1 MKTTN
6 YRKVSRET
14 LSIIAIDDNSTRMTM
29 SYPISV
35 TGSDGKEKRIVVN
48 EAYTVRMM
56 SNGKVNLINYQRR
69 AEETLLP
76 ESVTVSSNSLL
87 LGFNYSSNVEGSGS
101 SNGQYTAFKNATKGQ
116 DLKPIDG
123 FTPDQRFY
131 LAYAG
136 LWAQNIRDEEILR
149 LTKIDPHS
157 LGKWRVNAALRNLES
172 FFQAF
177 GITEKDPMYMK
188 PEDRV
193 TIW

>member
-1 MKTTN
+1 
-6 YRKVSRET
+6 
-14 LSIIAIDDNSTRMTM
+14 MTM

-101 SNGQYTAFKNATKGQ
+101 SNGQYTAFKNAGNLWLANK
-116 DLKPIDG
+116 DG
-123 FTPDQRFY
+123 KLSEIFTFDVNDSNELLFDVFDQF
-131 LAYAG
+131 
-136 LWAQNIRDEEILR
+136 QFDILQEYNF
-149 LTKIDPHS
+149 L
-157 LGKWRVNAALRNLES
+157 L
-172 FFQAF
+172 F
-177 GITEKDPMYMK
+177 
-188 PEDRV
+188 
-193 TIW
+193 

>member
-1 MKTTN
+1 MIVTWNTLNPK
-6 YRKVSRET
+6 KVSRET

-87 LGFNYSSNVEGSGS
+87 LGFNYSSKMREISGLPIKMES
-101 SNGQYTAFKNATKGQ
+101 SA
-116 DLKPIDG
+116 
-123 FTPDQRFY
+123 RY
-131 LAYAG
+131 LH
-136 LWAQNIRDEEILR
+136 L
-149 LTKIDPHS
+149 
-157 LGKWRVNAALRNLES
+157 
-172 FFQAF
+172 
-177 GITEKDPMYMK
+177 M
-188 PEDRV
+188 
-193 TIW
+193 

>member
-1 MKTTN
+1 M
-6 YRKVSRET
+6 E
-14 LSIIAIDDNSTRMTM
+14 DC
-29 SYPISV
+29 
-35 TGSDGKEKRIVVN
+35 GS
-48 EAYTVRMM
+48 
-56 SNGKVNLINYQRR
+56 LI
-69 AEETLLP
+69 LHL
-76 ESVTVSSNSLL
+76 
-87 LGFNYSSNVEGSGS
+87 
-101 SNGQYTAFKNATKGQ
+101 KNATKGQ

-172 FFQAF
+172 FFQAL
-177 GITEKDPMYMK
+177 ELRKKDSMYMK